1 MKILF
6 YSSLIDTG
14 GILSSMINVSGL
26 SKAYS
31 GRELFSDISFSLGK
45 NEVLGL
51 VGRNG
56 CGKSTMTKIILDLEE
71 ADDGVVTFPR
81 GYTAGHLDQHIEF
94 TKKTLVDEACT
105 ALPPERKLE
114 TYLAEKTLFGLG
126 FTAKDLQKDPY
137 VFSGG
142 YQLRINLA
150 KCLLSEPNLLILDE
164 PTNYLDILSI
174 NWMKTVIKKYKG
186 EVIIITHDKGFMNSV
201 VTHTG
206 GIHRGSFKK
215 IKGTTDKYY
224 EQLILEEEIF
234 EKTRVNQVK
243 KKQELEKFIDRF
255 GAKAS
260 KAAQAQSKMKQLNKM
275 EVLDK
280 LDGEQNLGFRFSHSS
295 TPAKTLM
302 KAENLNFGFDE
313 PLIKN
318 LSFDIKNGDRIGVIG
333 KNGKGKTTLLNLLYG
348 MFDFPAGSKVTIH
361 PDCEINYYQ
370 QTNRK
375 NLDPNLTIH
384 EEISAENPKLSLTQ
398 SRQICGAMMFPG
410 DDAKKKIKVLS
421 GGEQSRVLLG
431 KVIATSCN
439 VLFLDE
445 PTNHLDLESIES
457 LIQEVDKFAGP
468 VVFVTHSEEFLK
480 RVATKLI
487 YFKNDE
493 TIFFDDDYREFLTK
507 VGWDDVP
514 IRKKAEKIINHTS
527 NAKRLRPLE
536 RDIEKI
542 EGRITTLEDKIKTA
556 QASVTGDWKQDEQAY
571 AKIKRHQTKMDE
583 YFADL
588 EKKSIELEALKHS

>member
-1 MKILF
+1 
-6 YSSLIDTG
+6 
-14 GILSSMINVSGL
+14 MINVSGL

-31 GRELFSDISFSLGK
+31 GRELFSDISFTLGK

-56 CGKSTMTKIILDLEE
+56 CGKSTMTKIILKLED
-71 ADDGVVTFPR
+71 ADEGTVTSPR
-81 GYTAGHLDQHIEF
+81 GYVVGHLDQHIKF
-94 TKKTLVDEACT
+94 TEKTLVEEACT
-105 ALPPERKLE
+105 ALPPERSLE
-114 TYLAEKTLFGLG
+114 TYLAEKALFGLG
-126 FTAKDLQKDPY
+126 FTQEDLQKDPY

-174 NWMKTVIKKYKG
+174 NWMKSVIKKYKG
-186 EVIIITHDKGFMNSV
+186 EVIIITHDKEFMNSV

-206 GIHRGSFKK
+206 GIHRGNFKK
-215 IKGTTDKYY
+215 IKGNTDKYY
-224 EQLILEEEIF
+224 EQLLLEEEIF
-234 EKTRVNQVK
+234 EKTRLNQVK
-243 KKQELEKFIDRF
+243 KKQELEKFVERF

-260 KAAQAQSKMKQLNKM
+260 KAAQAQSKMKQINKM
-275 EVLDK
+275 EILDK
-280 LDGEQNLGFRFSHSS
+280 LDGEENLGFRFTHSK
-295 TPAKTLM
+295 TPAKILM
-302 KAENLNFGFDE
+302 RVENLNFGFDE
-313 PLIKN
+313 PLIKDLN
-318 LSFDIKNGDRIGVIG
+318 FEIKNGDRIGIIG

-348 MFDFPAGSKVTIH
+348 EFGIPEGSKLTTH
-361 PDCEINYYQ
+361 PDCDINYYQ

-384 EEISAENPKLSLTQ
+384 EEISAENPRLSLTQ
-398 SRQICGAMMFPG
+398 SHQICGAMMFPG

-457 LIQEVDKFAGP
+457 LIQEVSKFPGP

-487 YFKNDE
+487 YFKE
-493 TIFFDDDYREFLTK
+493 GKTVFFDDDYKEFLDK
-507 VGWDDVP
+507 VGWDDGPV
-514 IRKKAEKIINHTS
+514 KKKEAKAIKHVS

-536 RDIEKI
+536 RDIEKL
-542 EGRITTLEDKIKTA
+542 EGRISNLEAKIKENND
-556 QASVTGDWKQDEQAY
+556 SLTGDWKQDETAY
-571 AKIKRHQTKMDE
+571 ANIKKHQAKMEE
-583 YFADL
+583 YFSSL
-588 EKKSIELEALKHS
+588 ERKSAELETLKNS

>member
-1 MKILF
+1 ML
-6 YSSLIDTG
+6 
-14 GILSSMINVSGL
+14 NVSGL

-31 GRELFSDISFSLGK
+31 GRELFSDISFTMSK

-56 CGKSTMTKIILDLEE
+56 CGKSTMTKIILGIED
-71 ADDGVVTFPR
+71 ADEGAVTFPR
-81 GYTAGHLDQHIEF
+81 GYVTGHLDQHINF
-94 TKKTLVDEACT
+94 TKKTLLDEACT
-105 ALPPERKLE
+105 ALPEDRILE
-114 TYLAEKTLFGLG
+114 TYLAEKALFGLG
-126 FTAKDLQKDPY
+126 FTSEDLEKDPY

-142 YQLRINLA
+142 YQLRVNLA
-150 KCLLSEPNLLILDE
+150 KCLLSEPNLLVLDE

-186 EVIIITHDKGFMNSV
+186 EVIIITHDKEFMNTV

-215 IKGTTDKYY
+215 IKGSTDKYY

-280 LDGEQNLGFRFSHSS
+280 LDGEQNLGFKFSHSP

-313 PLIKN
+313 PLIKD
-318 LSFDIKNGDRIGVIG
+318 LSFEVKNGDRIGIIG

-348 MFDFPAGSKVTIH
+348 MFDLEKGSKVTTH
-361 PDCEINYYQ
+361 PDCDINYYQ

-375 NLDPNLTIH
+375 NLDPELTIH
-384 EEISAENPKLSLTQ
+384 EEISSENPTLSLTQ

-439 VLFLDE
+439 MLFLDE

-457 LIQEVDKFAGP
+457 LIQEVAKFPGP

-480 RVATKLI
+480 RVATKLV
-487 YFKNDE
+487 YFKNNE
-493 TIFFDDDYREFLTK
+493 TTFFDDDYPEFLKK
-507 VGWDDVP
+507 VGWEDGP
-514 IRKKAEKIINHTS
+514 MKKKVDKVVSHAN
-527 NAKRLRPLE
+527 NAKRMRPLE
-536 RDIEKI
+536 RDIEKL
-542 EGRITTLEDKIKTA
+542 EGRINNLESKIKDA
-556 QASVTGDWKQDEQAY
+556 NDNLSGDWKADEEAY
-571 AKIKRHQTKMDE
+571 ATIKRHQSKMEE
-583 YFADL
+583 YFTAL
-588 EKKSIELEALKHS
+588 EKKSNELEALKSS